1 MMLFTKEQI
10 EKIKEVLNNGGKVVF
25 KISQNRESK
34 SIYGMYG
41 EAVKSSILLSKMVS
55 YDVDKFKIV
64 LYKAISEYTFE
75 CYLLRLRKTQGKN
88 CNYNYGD
95 CIFTTLEFELFDSNG
110 DYIYYNHYIVD
121 VDYCKL

>member
-1 MMLFTKEQI
+1 MMLFKKEQI
-10 EKIKEVLNNGGKVVF
+10 EKIKEVLNNGGNVVF

-41 EAVKSSILLSKMVS
+41 KALKSSILLSKMVS
-55 YDVDKFKIV
+55 YDVDKFEIV
-64 LYKAISEYTFE
+64 LYKAICEYTFE
-75 CYLLRLRKTQGKN
+75 CYLLRKTQGKSY
-88 CNYNYGD
+88 NYNYGD

-121 VDYCKL
+121 VDYYKL

>member
-10 EKIKEVLNNGGKVVF
+10 EKIKEVLNNGGNVVF
-25 KISQNRESK
+25 KISQNRESNGK
-34 SIYGMYG
+34 
-41 EAVKSSILLSKMVS
+41 ALKSSILLSKMVS
-55 YDVDKFKIV
+55 YDVDKFEIV

-75 CYLLRLRKTQGKN
+75 CYLLRKIQGKSY
-88 CNYNYGD
+88 NYNYGD

-121 VDYCKL
+121 VDYWKL

>member
-25 KISQNRESK
+25 KISQNHEYK
-34 SIYGMYG
+34 STYGMYG
-41 EAVKSSILLSKMVS
+41 KALKSSILLSTMVS
-55 YDVDKFKIV
+55 YDVDKFEIV

-75 CYLLRLRKTQGKN
+75 CYLLRKIKGKSYN
-88 CNYNYGD
+88 CNYGV

>member
-10 EKIKEVLNNGGKVVF
+10 EKIKEVLNNGGNVVF

-34 SIYGMYG
+34 STYGMYG
-41 EAVKSSILLSKMVS
+41 KALKSSILLSKMVS
-55 YDVDKFKIV
+55 YDVDKFEIM

-75 CYLLRLRKTQGKN
+75 CYLLRKIHGKN
-88 CNYNYGD
+88 YNYNYGD

-121 VDYCKL
+121 VDYYKL

>member
-10 EKIKEVLNNGGKVVF
+10 EKIKEVRNNGGKVVF
-25 KISQNRESK
+25 KISQNHEYK
-34 SIYGMYG
+34 STYGMYDK
-41 EAVKSSILLSKMVS
+41 ALKSSILLSTMVS
-55 YDVDKFKIV
+55 YDVDNFKIV

>member
-10 EKIKEVLNNGGKVVF
+10 EKIKEVLNNGGNVVF
-25 KISQNRESK
+25 KISQNRQSK
-34 SIYGMYG
+34 STYGMYG
-41 EAVKSSILLSKMVS
+41 KTLKSSTLLNTMVS
-55 YDVDKFKIV
+55 YDVDKVEIV

-75 CYLLRLRKTQGKN
+75 CYLLRKTQGKS
-88 CNYNYGD
+88 YNYGD

-121 VDYCKL
+121 VDYYKL